1 MFGECI
7 VYIVEKV
14 NGKYCYASEC
24 VWDNEKK
31 QSRTLGTCVGKLNTE
46 DNFIPNRYL
55 ASLFQRAPSS
65 LTEHQQNIID
75 AVVKKYGE
83 AIQTSCVISKKDEI
97 QTVLETAQA
106 VFFGPELV
114 FSVITKKYQL
124 DAIIKKAFPGQ
135 TASDVLSLAWY
146 IASEGSAL
154 VNSDAWLDSF
164 ENPRGCGM
172 TSQEITRLLD
182 RVSYDGMMTFYKLWP
197 KQATGERKKG
207 GAKVLYDLTSISYYG
222 SAINSA
228 DWGYNRDHEKLP
240 QVNYGLLC
248 LRDTAMPLFA
258 WPLTGSVS
266 DVRTLQNM
274 LQFMN
279 KLGFKPDCLMMD
291 RGFASQE
298 NITYMLRNKYTFL
311 QALKVNADWIYKLLD
326 IGELTRMRPDS
337 MIKEAEKT
345 YYVSTTP
352 IWWTILKQKTGKN
365 IGREEVAVFVRE
377 TRKGP
382 APPGG
387 FEVISRYAC
396 SFHALFCQDLIGNQH
411 DRFMEKLKD
420 EYERL
425 VSDETT
431 KVAKELKSYFVI
443 KRAKYAR
450 HRSVDFNME
459 AITRHKNKYAGYV
472 CFLTNDMSVLSAVH
486 ALNEYST
493 RDYIEKDFD
502 EMKNELDMNRIRV
515 HTDDRMKARLFIQFI
530 AEIYM
535 REIRVRLHESD
546 ECRKMT
552 RKQIFSHIKGIY
564 KVKFKGKYKD
574 VHPELSKS
582 QRGILNALGIRIAY

>member
-1 MFGECI
+1 L
-7 VYIVEKV
+7 YIVERV

-24 VWDNEKK
+24 VWDKEKK
-31 QSRTLGTCVGKLNTE
+31 QFRTPGKCVGKIDAKGIFT
-46 DNFIPNRYL
+46 PNRYL
-55 ASLFQRAPSS
+55 AGLFQSAPSS
-65 LTEHQQNIID
+65 LTEHQQSIIET
-75 AVVKKYGE
+75 VIRKYGE
-83 AIQTSCVISKKDEI
+83 AIQASCVISNEEGI
-97 QTVLETAQA
+97 QAVLKTART

-114 FSVITKKYQL
+114 FAAITRKYRL
-124 DAIIKKAFPGQ
+124 DAIVKEAFPDQ

-146 IASEGSAL
+146 VASEGSAL
-154 VNSDAWLDSF
+154 VNSDVWLDTF
-164 ENPRGCGM
+164 ENPRGYGM

-182 RVSYDGMMTFYKLWP
+182 RVTCDGMMTFYKLWP

-207 GAKVLYDLTSISYYG
+207 EAKVLYDLTSISYYG
-222 SAINSA
+222 SDVNSA

-266 DVRTLQNM
+266 DVRTLENT
-274 LQFMN
+274 LQFMS
-279 KLGFKPDCLMMD
+279 KLGFRPDCLMMD

-311 QALKVNADWIYKLLD
+311 QALRVNADWIRKILD
-326 IGELTRMRPDS
+326 VGELTRMRPDS
-337 MIKEAEKT
+337 MIKAEERT

-352 IWWTILKQKTGKN
+352 VWWTILRQKTGKYM
-365 IGREEVAVFVRE
+365 GREEVAVLVRE
-377 TRKGP
+377 ARKGP
-382 APPGG
+382 TPSDE
-387 FEVISRYAC
+387 FEVVSRHAC
-396 SFHALFCQDLIGNQH
+396 SFHALFCQDLVGSQH
-411 DRFMEKLKD
+411 DRFMERLKN
-420 EYERL
+420 EHERL

-431 KVAKELKSYFVI
+431 EVAKELKSYFVI
-443 KRAKYAR
+443 ERKKYAR

-459 AITRHKNKYAGYV
+459 AVMRHKNKYAGYI
-472 CFLTNDMSVLSAVH
+472 CFLTNDMSVSSAVH

-574 VHPELSKS
+574 VQPELSKS
-582 QRGILNALGIRIAY
+582 QRDILDALGLRIAD

>member
-1 MFGECI
+1 MFGERKM
-7 VYIVEKV
+7 YIVERV

-31 QSRTLGTCVGKLNTE
+31 QSRTLGTCIGQLNAK
-46 DNFIPNRYL
+46 DNFIPNPYL
-55 ASLFQRAPSS
+55 ASLFQLAPSS
-65 LTEHQQNIID
+65 LTERQQSIINT
-75 AVVKKYGE
+75 VIKKYGDTIRASCALSSE
-83 AIQTSCVISKKDEI
+83 DGIQSILK
-97 QTVLETAQA
+97 TAQA

-114 FSVITKKYQL
+114 FGAITKKYQL
-124 DAIIKKAFPGQ
+124 DTIVKKAFPGQ

-154 VNSDAWLDSF
+154 VNSDAWLDTF
-164 ENPRGCGM
+164 ENPRGYGM

-182 RVSYDGMMTFYKLWP
+182 RVSYDGIMTFYKLWP
-197 KQATGERKKG
+197 KQATGKREKG

-222 SAINSA
+222 SDINSA

-266 DVRTLQNM
+266 DVRTLQNT
-274 LQFMN
+274 LQFMS

-291 RGFASQE
+291 RGFGSQE

-311 QALKVNADWIYKLLD
+311 QALRVNANWIHKLLD
-326 IGELTRMRPDS
+326 VGELTRMRPDS
-337 MIKEAEKT
+337 MIKEAGKT

-352 IWWTILKQKTGKN
+352 IWWTILRQKTGKHM
-365 IGREEVAVFVRE
+365 GREEVAVFVRE
-377 TRKGP
+377 KRKRP
-382 APPGG
+382 VSPDE

-396 SFHALFCQDLIGNQH
+396 SFHVLFCQDLVGNQH
-411 DRFMEKLKD
+411 DRFMENLKD

-425 VSDETT
+425 ISDEMT
-431 KVAKELKSYFVI
+431 KVTKELKNYFVI
-443 KRAKYAR
+443 KREKYAR
-450 HRSVDFNME
+450 HRSVDFNVE

-472 CFLTNDMSVLSAVH
+472 CFLTNDMSVLSAAH
-486 ALNEYST
+486 ALKEYST

-502 EMKNELDMNRIRV
+502 EIKNELDMNRIRV

-546 ECRKMT
+546 ECHKMT

-582 QRGILNALGIRIAY
+582 QRGILDALGISIAY